1 MPPPPKSDIVA
12 YTSMFSSTVSSTKA
26 LTALAANA
34 KKDSHRGRVAQHLQ
48 GKRLLPSNYTIP
60 RMKKPQINPYYDYWC
75 WSCENLEWAG
85 PEVGTVNVR
94 TSHHMLPVFMHHFG
108 CMVPSYEGLQIIK
121 KAAIDRGVVEIGSGS
136 GYWAYMLRRMGL
148 KVYAIDNLQSEYRT
162 LWISDTIVQDGE
174 SYLQGEKGAQDAIL
188 LLVYPIVGLEFTS
201 KILKAFQGNTIAVAG
216 TQNRNGY
223 TAFKDRTIDEYVMAE
238 KPDFRKTVQTPL
250 PSFAGKDEA
259 LFLFDKE
266 KAALT

>member
-1 MPPPPKSDIVA
+1 
-12 YTSMFSSTVSSTKA
+12 MFSSTASSTKA

-34 KKDSHRGRVAQHLQ
+34 KKESHRGRVAQHLQ
-48 GKRLLPSNYTIP
+48 GKRLLPNNYTISKL
-60 RMKKPQINPYYDYWC
+60 KKPQINPYYDYWC

-85 PEVGTVNVR
+85 PEAGTVNVK

-108 CMVPSYEGLQIIK
+108 CVVPSYEGLQIIK
-121 KAAIDRGVVEIGSGS
+121 SVARDRPVVEIGSGN

-162 LWISDTIVQDGE
+162 LWISDTITQDGE
-174 SYLQGEKGAQDAIL
+174 KYLEGEKGAQDAIL
-188 LLVYPIVGLEFTS
+188 LIVYPIVGLDFTS
-201 KILKAFQGNTIAVAG
+201 KILKAYKGSTICVAG

-223 TAFKDRTIDEYVMAE
+223 TAFRDRTIDEYIMAE
-238 KPDFRKTVQTPL
+238 KPNFQKTVQISL

-259 LFLFDKE
+259 LFIFEKE
-266 KAALT
+266 TAANT